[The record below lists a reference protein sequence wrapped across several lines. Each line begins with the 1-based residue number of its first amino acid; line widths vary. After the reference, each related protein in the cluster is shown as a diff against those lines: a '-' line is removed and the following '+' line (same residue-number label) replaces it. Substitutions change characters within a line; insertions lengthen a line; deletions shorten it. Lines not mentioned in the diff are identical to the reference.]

1 MALIDSTLSKFV
13 AIAII
18 LVICSCIVSQYVPDD
33 GQYTISNAMHATV
46 NACIGALVGITI
58 GEWADGL
65 DQWLA

>member
-1 MALIDSTLSKFV
+1 MALIDSTLSKFI

-18 LVICSCIVSQYVPDD
+18 LVICSCIVSQYLGDND
-33 GQYTISNAMHATV
+33 QYTLANAQHATI